1 MKYLMIPL
9 LPSSEHYLKYIQHS
23 YYVQTYI
30 LLILL
35 IINVAK
41 K

>member
-23 YYVQTYI
+23 YYVQTLY
-30 LLILL
+30 
-35 IINVAK
+35 IINIINN
-41 K
+41 